1 MVGCACSGNFGI
13 RRLSNE
19 RIFAHGADSD
29 RKLSGAR
36 PSGSY
41 PRLAVVYG
49 PRLLPRPRF
58 AAGTHTGLPF
68 ERTEEDEKLWVS
80 LLADTEVLFDFD
92 RTHLEDLP
100 ERAPSV
106 RWIQATS
113 AGIGQLVAEHWYAE
127 IMPETVF
134 TTASGVHAIPLAEY
148 ALMSILVFRK
158 KLPEMLADQRERRWE
173 RFASTDLNGRSIAV
187 VGMGSIGT
195 EEVRVAAQFG
205 MRVIGV
211 KHTVAGVEPASLLLK
226 ALYPF
231 NELHAALCGAEH
243 IVLSAPRTP
252 ETEGMIGAVE
262 LALLALGAIIVN
274 VARGALVDDAALVD
288 ALESGQVGGA
298 ALDVFR
304 DEPLSPDSPFW
315 TMPNV
320 FVCAHPAGT
329 SDRENERITDIFC
342 ENLHRYLGGE
352 PLLNVLDAARMY

>member
-1 MVGCACSGNFGI
+1 MSESSPAVRIPIASYLEPDQVDRI
-13 RRLSNE
+13 RAL
-19 RIFAHGADSD
+19 D
-29 RKLSGAR
+29 
-36 PSGSY
+36 
-41 PRLAVVYG
+41 PRLAVVYE

-58 AAGTHTGLPF
+58 AADHTGPLF
-68 ERTEEDEKLWVS
+68 ERTEDDEKLWVS
-80 LLADTEVLFDFD
+80 LLADAEVLFDFD

-113 AGIGQLVAEHWYAE
+113 AGIGQLVAKHRYAE
-127 IMPETVF
+127 RMPETVF
-134 TTASGVHAIPLAEY
+134 TTASGVHAIPLGEY

-173 RFASTDLNGRSIAV
+173 RFASTDLNGRSISV

-195 EEVRVAAQFG
+195 EVARVASQFG

-211 KHTVAGVEPASLLLK
+211 KRTVAGVEPASLLLE

-231 NELHAALCGAEH
+231 DELHAALRGAEH
-243 IVLSAPRTP
+243 VVLSAPHTP

-262 LALLALGAIIVN
+262 LALLAPGAIIVN
-274 VARGALVDDAALVD
+274 VARGTLVDEAALVD

-304 DEPLSPDSPFW
+304 DEPLPEESPFW
-315 TMPNV
+315 TLPNV
-320 FVCAHPAGT
+320 QVCSHSAGT

-352 PLLNVLDAARMY
+352 PLLNVLDAVRMY